1 MRIGKLVPLIFVIL
15 VFCILGVGY
24 CYFFIISPTFVNKPD
39 LEIPLVI
46 EGEEVTEE
54 QVFYVLNE
62 LDAYKLHGDPFSD
75 EPAIIELQFEDSS
88 MLVEIIDNNF
98 VASDNMAPDIIIEI
112 PKEEVINLINEE
124 DFDSA
129 VIELYS
135 NGIIDVDIV
144 ADEATLALKG
154 YKSLYDNF
162 ASNEITGNLVKLDAI
177 TYTKGLNLSLL
188 FFIALILHLI
198 MEKI

>member
-1 MRIGKLVPLIFVIL
+1 
-15 VFCILGVGY
+15 
-24 CYFFIISPTFVNKPD
+24 
-39 LEIPLVI
+39 
-46 EGEEVTEE
+46 
-54 QVFYVLNE
+54 
-62 LDAYKLHGDPFSD
+62 
-75 EPAIIELQFEDSS
+75 
-88 MLVEIIDNNF
+88 
-98 VASDNMAPDIIIEI
+98 MAPDIIIEI

-162 ASNEITGNLVKLDAI
+162 ASNEITGNLVKLDAK